1 MVRTKK
7 ALHRAAFTLIELVF
21 AIIIISISIVSL
33 PIIMQINA
41 EGVEKSIV
49 QEAIFAAS
57 AELMGATSYYWDARS
72 IEDINISHLSRVID
86 VNGDCNA
93 TTRQRVGHVNRRCLD
108 SNATVANYTAEDAV
122 TTNFGL
128 NRSVHVAGDMFDNIV
143 TEASGY
149 KQSYKSKMEIAKGND
164 INGTQS
170 DNVKVLTVTVTDP
183 NDINETLTSLK
194 IFSANIGEVPYYKR
208 RF

>member
-7 ALHRAAFTLIELVF
+7 AIHRAAFTLIELVF

-41 EGVEKSIV
+41 DGVEKSIV

-86 VNGDCNA
+86 VDGDCNA

-108 SNATVANYTAEDAV
+108 SNASAGVNYTTDDA
-122 TTNFGL
+122 TLGL
-128 NRSVHVAGDMFDNIV
+128 NASVHVAGDMFDNNV

-149 KQSYKSKMEIAKGND
+149 KQRYKSRMEIAKGND

-170 DNVKVLTVTVTDP
+170 DNVKVLTVSIFDEDSTL
-183 NDINETLTSLK
+183 LTSLK
-194 IFSANIGEVPYYKR
+194 IYNANIGEVPYYKR

>member
-7 ALHRAAFTLIELVF
+7 AIHRAAFTLIELVF

-41 EGVEKSIV
+41 DGVEKSIV

-72 IEDINISHLSRVID
+72 VEDFNTSQYSRVINVD
-86 VNGDCNA
+86 EDCIAN
-93 TTRQRVGHVNRRCLD
+93 RQRPGHVSRRCLD
-108 SNATVANYTAEDAV
+108 SNASAGVNYTTDDA
-122 TTNFGL
+122 TLGL
-128 NRSVHVAGDMFDNIV
+128 NASVHVAGDMFDNNV

-149 KQSYKSKMEIAKGND
+149 KQRYKSRMEIAKGND

-170 DNVKVLTVTVTDP
+170 DNVKVLTVSIFDEDSTL
-183 NDINETLTSLK
+183 LTSLK
-194 IFSANIGEVPYYKR
+194 IYNANIGEVPYYKR